1 MKGHLHLV
9 CDLGGDGLPRLRE
22 QSFRAPFHLSKP
34 HEDEGA
40 LVVNVVNPT
49 AGMFDGDTLD
59 LNVRVEGGTH
69 LVLTTPSASRV
80 FRSRNGGP
88 AVMRQEFH
96 VESGSMLE
104 FMPEP
109 LIPHAGS
116 VYDQGTKL
124 HVAPGG
130 SLLFFEWLA
139 PGRVASGE
147 SFEFAK
153 ITWSTDLWSGGTLS
167 VRERYRL
174 AQDDNSLVP
183 LQQLYPAAHYLGCFV
198 TGAFDFPVEQVEA
211 LSSSAAYLGWSPL
224 AGGGWTIKALCEDA
238 LTTRK
243 LMSALR
249 QALHA
254 AAGRRPATLGRF

>member
-9 CDLGGDGLPRLRE
+9 CGPGGDGLPCLKK
-22 QSFRAPFHLSKP
+22 QSFCAPFHLSKP
-34 HEDEGA
+34 HVDAGA

-49 AGMFDGDTLD
+49 AGMFDGDHLD
-59 LNVRVEGGTH
+59 LNVRIEGGAH

-80 FRSRNGGP
+80 FRSRSGHA
-88 AVMRQEFH
+88 AVMRQQFR

-116 VYDQGTKL
+116 VYDQGTEL
-124 HVAPGG
+124 HIDPGG
-130 SLLFFEWLA
+130 ALLFFEWLA

-147 SFEFAK
+147 TFAFGS
-153 ITWSTDLWSGGTLS
+153 ITWSTDLWRGGHLS

-174 AQDDNSLVP
+174 TPDDSSLVP
-183 LQQLYPAAHYLGCFV
+183 LRRLFPSSHYLGCFV
-198 TGAFDFPVEQVEA
+198 GGDFEFPVEAIEA
-211 LSSSAAYLGWSPL
+211 LQTPSCHLGWSAL
-224 AGGGWTIKALCEDA
+224 AGGGWSIKALCEDA

-243 LMSALR
+243 LMANLR
-249 QALHA
+249 QTLHRA
-254 AAGRRPATLGRF
+254 MGRTPASLGRY

>member
-1 MKGHLHLV
+1 M
-9 CDLGGDGLPRLRE
+9 GGNGLPCLEE

-34 HEDEGA
+34 HEDADA

-49 AGMFDGDTLD
+49 AGMFDGDELD
-59 LNVRVEGGTH
+59 IHVRVKGSTH

-80 FRSRNGGP
+80 FRSRTGRP
-88 AVMRQEFH
+88 ALMRQEFH
-96 VESGSMLE
+96 VEAGSMLE

-147 SFEFAK
+147 SFEFAG
-153 ITWSTDLWSGGTLS
+153 ITWSTDLWHGETLS
-167 VRERYRL
+167 VREHYRL
-174 AQDDNSLVP
+174 TPEDSSLVP
-183 LQQLYPAAHYLGCFV
+183 LQQLFPSAHYLGCFV
-198 TGAFDFPVEQVEA
+198 TGGFEFPVEQVEVLA
-211 LSSSAAYLGWSPL
+211 SSAAYVGWSAL
-224 AGGGWTIKALCEDA
+224 AGGGWAIKALCEDA

-243 LMSALR
+243 LMSSLR
-249 QALHA
+249 AVLHA
-254 AAGRRPATLGRF
+254 AAGRKPATLGRF